1 MALNGYQLQY
11 KRRMKKA
18 LALRAKADRQA
29 RALVARLATVLAQ
42 GEVAAG
48 RVGRINTLYGTALS
62 QRTDLVDG
70 YRVAGTAA
78 ALNRVA
84 AASLGGA
91 PAAVF
96 VNLPATPAGAMR
108 PPDADLD

>member
-1 MALNGYQLQY
+1 MALTGYQLQY

-29 RALVARLATVLAQ
+29 RFLVARLATVLVQ
-42 GEVAAG
+42 GEVAADHID
-48 RVGRINTLYGTALS
+48 RLNTLYGTNLS
-62 QRTDLVDG
+62 LRTDLIEG

-78 ALNRVA
+78 ALNQVA

-91 PAAVF
+91 PVAVF
-96 VNLPATPAGAMR
+96 VNLVANSADAMF

>member
-1 MALNGYQLQY
+1 MALTGYQLQY
-11 KRRMKKA
+11 KRRMKKS

-29 RALVARLATVLAQ
+29 RFLVARLANVLAQ
-42 GEVAAG
+42 GEVAAN
-48 RVGRINTLYGTALS
+48 RIGRINLLYGTNLS

-70 YRVAGTAA
+70 YRVAGATA
-78 ALNRVA
+78 ALNQVA

-91 PAAVF
+91 PAVDF
-96 VNLPATPAGAMR
+96 VNLPANSGGAML

>member
-1 MALNGYQLQY
+1 MALTGYQLQY

-29 RALVARLATVLAQ
+29 RFLVARLVSVLAL
-42 GEVAAG
+42 GETAAD
-48 RVGRINTLYGTALS
+48 RIERIGTLYGTNLS
-62 QRTDLVDG
+62 LRTDLVDG
-70 YRVAGTAA
+70 YRLAGTAV
-78 ALNRVA
+78 ALNQVA

-96 VNLPATPAGAMR
+96 VNLAVNVGGVML